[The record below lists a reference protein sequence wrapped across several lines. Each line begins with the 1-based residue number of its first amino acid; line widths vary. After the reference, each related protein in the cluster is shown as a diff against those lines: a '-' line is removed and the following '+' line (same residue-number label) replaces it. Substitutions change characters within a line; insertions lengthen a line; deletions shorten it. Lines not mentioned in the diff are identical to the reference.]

1 MAKKYADSVLDGA
14 LNIVKNGAT
23 SLVFCSAEPANF
35 AGVAAV
41 TLASSAA
48 LTAADFTGPA
58 DGDVSGR
65 KLTVNA
71 INDIAPSANGTIT
84 YAVLCSADTLL
95 VGTSVTSQAV
105 LTTDVWDSPA
115 FAIVFTDPT

>member
-1 MAKKYADSVLDGA
+1 MAKKYDNSVFDAA
-14 LNIVKNGAT
+14 LNIIKNGAT

-41 TLASSAA
+41 TLCSSAA

-71 INDIAPSANGTIT
+71 INDLAPSANGTIT
-84 YAVLCSADTLL
+84 YAVLVSADTLL
-95 VGTSVTSQAV
+95 TGTSVTSQAV